1 MQEANVGRTNDGW
14 NGRIQ
19 KNRVPTLQLFA
30 LLCRGL
36 SRSCA
41 TSTQIHP
48 IQGSGGQSAPP
59 AGSRRGW
66 VENGVVRVALA
77 KSQVANPGDRGCPT
91 QFANSPTRA
100 SLPSSNGTPFQ
111 LGDKIRIP
119 AGCPSRVSLSTSPAI
134 FNLLLTRVPMLPS
147 RGYHSVHRMM
157 NVGYKVVAL
166 H

>member
-1 MQEANVGRTNDGW
+1 LTRCRKPMLVGRTTVGMDES
-14 NGRIQ
+14 RKTEFQ
-19 KNRVPTLQLFA
+19 LQLFA

-41 TSTQIHP
+41 TSTQIHS

-66 VENGVVRVALA
+66 VENGVVRMALA
-77 KSQVANPGDRGCPT
+77 SRQSGRPRLPHAIRKLANPC
-91 QFANSPTRA
+91 
-100 SLPSSNGTPFQ
+100 LPSKQQRNSIPV
-111 LGDKIRIP
+111 GDKIRIP

-134 FNLLLTRVPMLPS
+134 FNLLMTRVPMLPS
-147 RGYHSVHRMM
+147 RGYHSVHRIRM
-157 NVGYKVVAL
+157 NVDYKVVAL